1 MPRLRLFSPWFAAL
15 LALVLE
21 TTFWTFLLSHAFA
34 SGPGDFTR
42 WIERNT
48 SLIPT
53 PAAAEAIGRG
63 IDMVGVLAVIGFVVL
78 VALRA
83 LRWTQGA
90 GSDAEAALRSR
101 RDRSTLSIYGDK
113 PGHVLR
119 RRANAILRPRAMASA
134 DRGPVLSALREELLA
149 AGADPEKVDSAL
161 GDDFPFSVEIREPEG
176 LGGVG
181 PHLLGERAERSGP
194 AARRKGLA
202 LERAVDRVFGGAFRV
217 RLRDGSGTSFRSCEK
232 VLASEGYTVLRSG
245 SMMRGVDL
253 PVSPSGEQ
261 TVRAVT
267 TSPLSPT
274 LLVIPRQGGGNAEA
288 LWVEL
293 ALTATWMYSASLSGA
308 PIDEASKSLDEV
320 SVRAAAVGFSLDGLP
335 GGSSPEE
342 IRAHVLRA
350 VATILTEEGREPSG
364 DRPNPSA
371 LVELGD

>member
-21 TTFWTFLLSHAFA
+21 TAVWTFLLSHVFA
-34 SGPGDFTR
+34 SGPGDVTR

-78 VALRA
+78 VALWA

-134 DRGPVLSALREELLA
+134 DRGPVLSALREEPPT
-149 AGADPEKVDSAL
+149 AGADPEKDGSAL

-176 LGGVG
+176 AGTLI
-181 PHLLGERAERSGP
+181 
-194 AARRKGLA
+194 LA

-308 PIDEASKSLDEV
+308 PIDEASKSLDVV
-320 SVRAAAVGFSLDGLP
+320 SARAAAVGFSLDGLP
-335 GGSSPEE
+335 GWPSPEE

-371 LVELGD
+371 LVELGG

>member
-1 MPRLRLFSPWFAAL
+1 MPRLRLFSPWLAAL

-78 VALRA
+78 VALRV

-113 PGHVLR
+113 PSHVLR

-176 LGGVG
+176 AGTLI
-181 PHLLGERAERSGP
+181 
-194 AARRKGLA
+194 LA

-335 GGSSPEE
+335 GWPSPEE

-350 VATILTEEGREPSG
+350 VATILTEEGRESSG